1 MFRQKERITSGFVFI
16 LDLIL
21 TASAFLVA
29 FWARDALHAYF
40 PLGRINVL
48 FEFHMRLLLV
58 IICLWSLL
66 FLITK
71 LYETFKTKTLFQE
84 TFAVFKVVFVGSF
97 IIGFGVFFL
106 RYFMISRAVMV
117 FFGLLNFLF
126 LVGERM
132 VIRGIVKY
140 RRSKGWSLLNII
152 VVGTGKEAEEIAEVI
167 DQQHHWNLRLVGFVA
182 IDRKGHRETIK
193 GCPVLGGRDDFPR
206 IINENVVDEVIF
218 AVTRQ
223 SMERLGDLFLLCEEE
238 GIKTRVT
245 LNFFP
250 HIFSQIFLERLQDIP
265 LLTFSTTPTNEFAL
279 FIKRVMDIVISSVC
293 LIVLSPLFLIVSLLI
308 KMTSEGPV
316 FFKQDRSGL
325 YYRMFTMYKFRS
337 MVVDAEERKRD
348 LRHLNEMDGPI
359 FKIRND
365 PRITGIGEWIR
376 KTSIDELPQ
385 LINVLKGEMSLV
397 GPRPHPV
404 EEVREYTSWQ
414 RRRLSMKPG
423 ITGLWQIG
431 GRSDT
436 TFAESMKHD
445 LDYIDNWSLW
455 LDIKI
460 LMKTL
465 PAALLGKGAR

>member
-1 MFRQKERITSGFVFI
+1 MFKQKERITSGVVFL

-21 TASAFLVA
+21 TALAFLVA
-29 FWARDALHAYF
+29 YWARDALSSYF
-40 PLGRINVL
+40 PLGRIDVF
-48 FEFHMRLLLV
+48 FEFHMRLLLI

-71 LYETFKTKTLFQE
+71 LYETFKIKTPFQE
-84 TFAVFKVVFVGSF
+84 IFAVFKVVFVGSF
-97 IIGFGVFFL
+97 IIGFGVFTL
-106 RYFMISRAVMV
+106 RYFMISRAVIV
-117 FFGLLNFLF
+117 SFGLLNFLF
-126 LVGERM
+126 LVGERI

-140 RRSKGWSLLNII
+140 RRSKGWGLLNII

-167 DQQHHWNLRLVGFVA
+167 GQQHHWNLRLVGFVS
-182 IDRKGHRETIK
+182 IDGKRYGETIR
-193 GCPVLGGRDDFPR
+193 GHPVLGGREDFPR
-206 IINENVVDEVIF
+206 IINDSVVDEVIF
-218 AVTRQ
+218 AVPRRH
-223 SMERLGDLFLLCEEE
+223 MEGLGELFLLCEEE

-250 HIFSQIFLERLQDIP
+250 HIFSKIFLERLQDIP

-279 FIKRVMDIVISSVC
+279 FIKRFMDIVISSVC
-293 LIVLSPLFLIVSLLI
+293 LIFLSPLFLVVSLLI

-316 FFKQDRSGL
+316 FFKQARSGL
-325 YYRMFTMYKFRS
+325 YYRTFTMYKFRS
-337 MVVDAEERKRD
+337 MVVDAEEKKRD
-348 LRHLNEMDGPI
+348 LRHMNEMDGPI
-359 FKIRND
+359 FKIRDD
-365 PRITGIGEWIR
+365 PRITAIGKWIR
-376 KTSIDELPQ
+376 KRSIDELPQ

-397 GPRPHPV
+397 GPRPHPT

-460 LMKTL
+460 LLRTI
-465 PAALLGKGAR
+465 PTIVSGKGAS

>member
-1 MFRQKERITSGFVFI
+1 MFKQKERIVSGLVFI
-16 LDLIL
+16 FDLIL

-48 FEFHMRLLLV
+48 FGFHMRLLL
-58 IICLWSLL
+58 IIVCLWSLL
-66 FLITK
+66 FLVTE
-71 LYETFKTKTLFQE
+71 LYESFKTKTLFQE
-84 TFAVFKVVFVGSF
+84 AFAIFKVVFAGSF

-126 LVGERM
+126 LVGERL
-132 VIRGIVKY
+132 VIREIMKY
-140 RRSKGWSLLNII
+140 RRSKGWGFLNII
-152 VVGTGKEAEEIAEVI
+152 IVGTGKEAEEIAEVI
-167 DQQHHWNLRLVGFVA
+167 DQQHHWNLRLVGFVT
-182 IDRKGHRETIK
+182 IDGKSQKKTVKGH
-193 GCPVLGGRDDFPR
+193 PVLGERDDFPR
-206 IINENVVDEVIF
+206 IINGNVIDEVIF
-218 AVTRQ
+218 AVPRQ
-223 SMERLGDLFLLCEEE
+223 SMESLGDLFLLCEEE
-238 GIKTRVT
+238 GIKTRVV
-245 LNFFP
+245 LNIFP
-250 HIFSQIFLERLQDIP
+250 HVFSKIFLERLQDIP
-265 LLTFSTTPTNEFAL
+265 LLTFTSTPTDEFSL
-279 FIKRVMDIVISSVC
+279 FIKRVIDIVISSVC
-293 LIVLSPLFLIVSLLI
+293 LILLSPLFLIVSLLI

-325 YYRMFTMYKFRS
+325 YYRRFTMYKFRS

-348 LRHLNEMDGPI
+348 LRHMNEMDGPI

-365 PRITGIGEWIR
+365 PRITGIGKWIR
-376 KTSIDELPQ
+376 RTSIDEFPQ

-404 EEVREYTSWQ
+404 EEVREYTTWQ

-431 GRSDT
+431 GRSNT
-436 TFAESMKHD
+436 TFAESMKND
-445 LDYIDNWSLW
+445 LNYIDNWSLW

-460 LMKTL
+460 LTKTL
-465 PAALLGKGAR
+465 PAALLGKGAS

>member
-29 FWARDALHAYF
+29 FWLRDALHAYF

-71 LYETFKTKTLFQE
+71 LYETFKTKTPFQE
-84 TFAVFKVVFVGSF
+84 VFAVFKVVFVGSF
-97 IIGFGVFFL
+97 IIGFGVFFF

-132 VIRGIVKY
+132 VIRGIMKY

-182 IDRKGHRETIK
+182 IDGKGHRETIK

-218 AVTRQ
+218 AVPRQ

-250 HIFSQIFLERLQDIP
+250 HILSKIFLERLQDIP

-279 FIKRVMDIVISSVC
+279 FVKRVMDIVISSVC
-293 LIVLSPLFLIVSLLI
+293 LIVLSPLSLIVSLLI

-325 YYRMFTMYKFRS
+325 YYRTFTMYKFRS

>member
-1 MFRQKERITSGFVFI
+1 MFRQKERIRSGFVFI

-40 PLGRINVL
+40 PLGRINVF

-126 LVGERM
+126 LVGERI

-140 RRSKGWSLLNII
+140 RRSKGWGLLNII

-182 IDRKGHRETIK
+182 IDGKGHRETIK
-193 GCPVLGGRDDFPR
+193 GYPVLGGRDDFPR
-206 IINENVVDEVIF
+206 IVNENVVDEVIF

-265 LLTFSTTPTNEFAL
+265 LLTFSTTPANEFAL
-279 FIKRVMDIVISSVC
+279 FTKRVMDIVISSVC

-325 YYRMFTMYKFRS
+325 YYRTFTMYKFRS

-445 LDYIDNWSLW
+445 LNYIDNWSLW

-460 LMKTL
+460 LLRTI
-465 PAALLGKGAR
+465 PAILSGKGAG